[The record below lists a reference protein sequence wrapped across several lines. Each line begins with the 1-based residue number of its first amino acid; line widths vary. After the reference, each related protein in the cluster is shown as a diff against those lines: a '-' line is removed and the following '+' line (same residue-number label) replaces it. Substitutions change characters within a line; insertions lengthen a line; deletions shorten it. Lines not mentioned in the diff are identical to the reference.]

1 MRGHLLGGRG
11 SLLEDP
17 ELGLGFVLE
26 VLAVPENLTS
36 LDKRDRLPQTLE
48 FPALCPL
55 HPGLKYLGENIVLE
69 KNIVNDLNNF
79 ESP

>member
-17 ELGLGFVLE
+17 ELGLGLVLE
-26 VLAVPENLTS
+26 VLAVPEDLTS
-36 LDKRDRLPQTLE
+36 LDKRDRLPQTVE
-48 FPALCPL
+48 FPGLSPL
-55 HPGLKYLGENIVLE
+55 HPGLKYLEKNIVYE
-69 KNIVNDLNNF
+69 KSIVNDLNNF